1 MTKRITTL
9 ILILTMLMGIFAMQI
24 TVYAD
29 TTPNLDL
36 SELSET
42 NVSTSKTEETYS
54 YTWTVEEINGGTV
67 RTLEITLD
75 GADIHT
81 LTLPCLSYGKIH
93 VVINT
98 KGDSNIVQIQESH
111 VFNYSQQWNTIT
123 FEGEGNLEIGSLNI
137 QGGGNDHMITV
148 SRDAS
153 VSVTGVDAS
162 LSFGSSGSNSSTLN
176 VYGKLSVNGSVNCGN
191 VKIGEEGYLYCKRVK
206 VSGYGASDTNEY
218 ADAFVME
225 DGGRLE
231 AIGDTDWS
239 DNETG
244 ETYGAVVVS
253 AQVESTDADTVIV
266 LPQGYLP
273 EGYSIKKT
281 GNYITVDNA
290 DGNEPKGTSMEFGV
304 IYAATS
310 LKLGFEPE
318 KYIIKFV
325 NEDGTELQSEEIE
338 YGLIPVYKGETPEK
352 QASAEFTYTF
362 AGWTPDVEKVTGEA
376 TYTASYTQTP
386 VPVTQHTVTFN
397 SNGGSDVSVL
407 SAGDGEKLIKPT
419 NPTRSDYT
427 FIGWYKDELLTEEYD
442 FESEVTS
449 SFTLYA
455 KWQKKQRSGG
465 GGGVTRYTVK
475 FETNGGTKIKDARVI
490 RNSKLTK
497 PADPQK
503 DEYIFDGWYTEEA
516 FETLYDF
523 DVKVTKS
530 FTIYAKWRKSNV
542 SDILNTEEH
551 FAYVKGYDDN
561 TVRPKNNITRAE
573 TTEIFF
579 RLLNEETKNGS
590 LAHEND
596 FDDTD
601 KSAWYN
607 TSVSTMAKLGII
619 MGKTEAVFD
628 PHAFITR
635 AEFAAVCARFDQND
649 FEIIDTFSDINGHWA
664 EDEIYEAAARGWIK
678 GYEDGTFRPNEFI
691 TRAEVI
697 TMINRMTGRTPESA
711 DDLHENMKRWADNSD
726 EKAWY
731 YIAIQEATND
741 HGYTLTDDG
750 SEKWQSVSK

>member
-1 MTKRITTL
+1 MTKRITAL

-29 TTPNLDL
+29 TTPSLDL

-67 RTLEITLD
+67 RTLEITFD

-162 LSFGSSGSNSSTLN
+162 LSFGASGSNSSTLN

-273 EGYSIKKT
+273 EGYSIKKA

-325 NEDGTELQSEEIE
+325 NEDGTERQSEEID
-338 YGLIPVYKGETPEK
+338 YGLIPG
-352 QASAEFTYTF
+352 
-362 AGWTPDVEKVTGEA
+362 
-376 TYTASYTQTP
+376 
-386 VPVTQHTVTFN
+386 
-397 SNGGSDVSVL
+397 
-407 SAGDGEKLIKPT
+407 
-419 NPTRSDYT
+419 
-427 FIGWYKDELLTEEYD
+427 
-442 FESEVTS
+442 
-449 SFTLYA
+449 
-455 KWQKKQRSGG
+455 
-465 GGGVTRYTVK
+465 
-475 FETNGGTKIKDARVI
+475 
-490 RNSKLTK
+490 
-497 PADPQK
+497 
-503 DEYIFDGWYTEEA
+503 
-516 FETLYDF
+516 
-523 DVKVTKS
+523 
-530 FTIYAKWRKSNV
+530 
-542 SDILNTEEH
+542 
-551 FAYVKGYDDN
+551 
-561 TVRPKNNITRAE
+561 
-573 TTEIFF
+573 
-579 RLLNEETKNGS
+579 
-590 LAHEND
+590 
-596 FDDTD
+596 
-601 KSAWYN
+601 
-607 TSVSTMAKLGII
+607 
-619 MGKTEAVFD
+619 
-628 PHAFITR
+628 
-635 AEFAAVCARFDQND
+635 
-649 FEIIDTFSDINGHWA
+649 
-664 EDEIYEAAARGWIK
+664 
-678 GYEDGTFRPNEFI
+678 
-691 TRAEVI
+691 
-697 TMINRMTGRTPESA
+697 
-711 DDLHENMKRWADNSD
+711 
-726 EKAWY
+726 
-731 YIAIQEATND
+731 
-741 HGYTLTDDG
+741 
-750 SEKWQSVSK
+750 